1 MTTSVGAEA
10 RRKDGWVAPVS
21 SPWVRVLQRLPYA
34 GPFVLWLVRNPFIA
48 PALLYVIVVTQAP
61 FVLTVWYSF
70 HRWNLQRPETAGF
83 NWLGNYVDIFRD
95 GRFLNAVGVSL
106 TLTVG
111 AVLLSLLVGLLYAQL
126 VHDRFPGRGIVRT
139 LFITPFLVMPVI
151 GALAWKYTVLSPI
164 FGVVNW
170 ILQSLGGQPVDWL
183 GVQPVPSIIAVLV
196 WRWGPFMM
204 IILLAGLQA
213 LNDDLREAARVD
225 GAGSWAEFRYVVIPH
240 LKGYMQLCVLL
251 GSIFIVNEFDVIF
264 MATQGGPGTASTNV
278 PFLIY
283 QNVFYGF
290 DVGRSAAMA
299 VVVVAMTIIVV
310 TLLLKVLGRLMT
322 EVD

>member
-1 MTTSVGAEA
+1 MVTSVGADA
-10 RRKDGWVAPVS
+10 RPGERSAAVDRLS
-21 SPWVRVLQRLPYA
+21 VRALQRVPYV
-34 GPFVLWLVRNPFIA
+34 GPFLLWLRRNPFIA

-61 FVLTVWYSF
+61 FVLTVWYSL
-70 HRWNLQRPETAGF
+70 HRWNLQRPENSAF
-83 NWLGNYVDIFRD
+83 NWFGNYLDIFRD
-95 GRFLNAVGVSL
+95 GRFLNAVGVSVA
-106 TLTVG
+106 LTVG
-111 AVLLSLLVGLLYAQL
+111 AVVLSLFVGLLYAQL
-126 VHDRFPGRGIVRT
+126 VHDRFPGRGLVRT
-139 LFITPFLVMPVI
+139 LLITPFLVMPVI
-151 GALAWKYTVLSPI
+151 GALSWKYTVLSPT
-164 FGVVNW
+164 FGILDW
-170 ILQSLGGQPVDWL
+170 ILQSLGGRPIDWL
-183 GVQPVPSIIAVLV
+183 GIQPVPSIVAVLV

-213 LNDDLREAARVD
+213 LDDDLREAARVD
-225 GAGSWAEFRYVVIPH
+225 GAGALSEFRYIVVPH

-299 VVVVAMTIIVV
+299 VVIVVITIITV
-310 TLLLKVLGRLMT
+310 TQLLKVLGRLMT
-322 EVD
+322 EGD